1 MINHANLC
9 SLQPYNCT
17 SCNKGYCLDK
27 NECFLCYERCETCSS
42 GVKDINN
49 QNCLSCKEG
58 YVLFENNCI
67 DKCPEGYIEKNK
79 ICEICDP
86 LCKTRGD
93 NCDHC
98 TSCFDGYYIDE
109 IEFKCKKCNELCK
122 TCLGKEILDDERCE
136 TCNTDSKYKYLV
148 KAEGYGSNCV
158 SICPEGTE
166 VNGIIC
172 VLSANQK
179 NGDNKNNNGDNSV
192 NTILIVLSASFGSLF
207 IIVLLICLIQC
218 KRRKNQD
225 AYINFTNENKIMND
239 INKDT

>member
-1 MINHANLC
+1 MEREKCVSCDSNCKTCLNSATECTGCNDNHFLYNNNCYECTKCNQIDSSSCKCLSCHEGKYLINFQCKDCDKSCKSC

-17 SCNKGYCLDK
+17 SCNEGYYLDK
-27 NECFLCYERCETCSS
+27 NECFLCYELCETCSS

-122 TCLGKEILDDERCE
+122 TCLGKKFLTMKD
-136 TCNTDSKYKYLV
+136 V
-148 KAEGYGSNCV
+148 KHV
-158 SICPEGTE
+158 I
-166 VNGIIC
+166 
-172 VLSANQK
+172 
-179 NGDNKNNNGDNSV
+179 
-192 NTILIVLSASFGSLF
+192 
-207 IIVLLICLIQC
+207 
-218 KRRKNQD
+218 
-225 AYINFTNENKIMND
+225 
-239 INKDT
+239 